1 MMQRVEVVVD
11 GVPVETW
18 VASEAEAAALVDEV
32 LAAAEAGSM
41 VRIEVMTA
49 GDDEL
54 IPAGTL
60 VLRFRSA
67 RSIAVR
73 MLPDDRTGAAMGIS
87 R

>member
-18 VASEAEAAALVDEV
+18 VASEGEAVELAEKV
-32 LAAAEAGSM
+32 LSAAEAGST
-41 VRIEVMTA
+41 VRVEVMTA
-49 GDDEL
+49 NGAEL
-54 IPAGTL
+54 IAAGTL
-60 VLRFRSA
+60 VLRLGSA

-73 MLPDDRTGAAMGIS
+73 TLPDDRTGSAMGIS

>member
-18 VASEAEAAALVDEV
+18 VASEDEAAGLVEEV
-32 LAAAEAGSM
+32 LAAAEAGST
-41 VRIEVMTA
+41 VRIEVRTA
-49 GDDEL
+49 NDEEL
-54 IPAGTL
+54 IAAGTL
-60 VLRFRSA
+60 VLRLGSA

-73 MLPDDRTGAAMGIS
+73 VLPDDRTGAAMGIS